1 MDTRKRGPSTAMFV
15 FTIIPIFILL
25 FVSITHAGTVTV
37 SGRNNYHITMAKGA
51 KIGDVI
57 GHTVGV
63 GEARGLMAFD
73 DGEIA
78 TTYGVFTFDYINGCG
93 KFKAYIT
100 NTFDDGSTQVYLIE
114 DGTTTA
120 LEKGK
125 ISRIRGT
132 FTFIHGTGRFAG
144 IKGSGVWT
152 GKRITPLSAG
162 ADCYAD
168 LSATY
173 TLP

>member
-1 MDTRKRGPSTAMFV
+1 MFV
-15 FTIIPIFILL
+15 ITIIPIIILF
-25 FVSITHAGTVTV
+25 FVSVTPAGTVTV
-37 SGRNNYHITMAKGA
+37 SGRNNYPITMAKGA
-51 KIGDVI
+51 KIGDVT
-57 GHTVGV
+57 GHVVGV

-73 DGEIA
+73 DGEMA
-78 TTYGVFTFDYINGCG
+78 ATYGVFTFDYINGNG

-132 FTFIHGTGRFAG
+132 FTFVQGTGRFKG

-152 GKRITPLSAG
+152 GKRVTPLSAG

-168 LSATY
+168 INGTY
-173 TLP
+173 SLP